1 MKLLISISALLISL
15 NSSACERP
23 YLMKVGAFFNS
34 ASVVTFWSDFAT
46 ELSKK
51 VECPVNLI
59 PSPTYKSHLKDLI
72 NQDGDIF
79 IVGGYHSHTFESL
92 GLTPVLKVSSPSN
105 TYLVTQKQ
113 FDPNNLKTLVGKTI
127 DIVSKYS
134 PAYVIT
140 KIKLK
145 EAGVLD
151 QVNFKVGSSYQTN
164 AMNLIK
170 GKTEAAAIIAPIYD
184 ALPDVIKDNVNIV
197 TLHTNPASAYIMAH
211 PNTPPELIKGIQS
224 SHHKINL
231 FKWILTNKATL
242 RDDYNDMFKQQLLDL
257 IEEIKPPKNKPLAR

>member
-1 MKLLISISALLISL
+1 MKLFISISALLISL

-23 YLMKVGAFFNS
+23 YKMKVGAFFNS
-34 ASVVTFWSDFAT
+34 ASVVTFWSEFAA
-46 ELSKK
+46 ELSKQVK
-51 VECPVNLI
+51 CPVNII
-59 PSPTYKSHLKDLI
+59 PSPTYESHLTDLI

-79 IVGGYHSHTFESL
+79 IVGGYYSHTFESL
-92 GLTPVLKVSSPSN
+92 GLIPVLKVSSPSN

-127 DIVSKYS
+127 DIVSQYS
-134 PAYVIT
+134 PAYVIS

-151 QVNFKVGSSYQTN
+151 QVNLKVGSSYQTN

-184 ALPDVIKDNVNIV
+184 ALPDAIKDSLNIV
-197 TLHTNPASAYIMAH
+197 TLFTNPASAYIMVH
-211 PNTPPELIKGIQS
+211 PNTPPELIKGLQN
-224 SHHKINL
+224 SHHKIKL
-231 FKWILTNKATL
+231 FKWVLTNKTTL
-242 RDDYNDMFKQQLLDL
+242 RDDYNDIFKQQLLDL
-257 IEEIKPPKNKPLAR
+257 IKEIKPSKNRPLAR